1 MKDKVNVAT
10 STFNHTP
17 VLANELIEIIKKL
30 PEDLIKNCLII
41 DATIGG
47 GGHSSLVL
55 ETFPGISVIGL
66 DQDPKAVAAA
76 SEHLKIF
83 GDRAKIETT
92 NFSNF
97 TPSKKVAMVFADLGV
112 SSPQLDEGSRGF
124 SFRLNG
130 PLDMRMNQIDG
141 TNAAELIDR
150 LSENELANLI
160 FKYGEERFSRRIAKR
175 IKHDLAKQGPYSGT
189 IALAYAIAGCY
200 PPKLRNRR
208 VHPATKTFQALRIA
222 INHELDVLSVL
233 LKKAPEWLLDDGLFA
248 VISFHSL
255 EDRLVKKSFLTDTRL
270 ERITRKP
277 LIATTNE
284 ISINPRS
291 RSAKMRVA
299 RRIEAIK

>member
-1 MKDKVNVAT
+1 
-10 STFNHTP
+10 
-17 VLANELIEIIKKL
+17 
-30 PEDLIKNCLII
+30 
-41 DATIGG
+41 
-47 GGHSSLVL
+47 
-55 ETFPGISVIGL
+55 
-66 DQDPKAVAAA
+66 
-76 SEHLKIF
+76 
-83 GDRAKIETT
+83 
-92 NFSNF
+92 
-97 TPSKKVAMVFADLGV
+97 MVFADLGV

-255 EDRLVKKSFLTDTRL
+255 EDRLVKKIFF
-270 ERITRKP
+270 
-277 LIATTNE
+277 
-284 ISINPRS
+284 
-291 RSAKMRVA
+291 
-299 RRIEAIK
+299 